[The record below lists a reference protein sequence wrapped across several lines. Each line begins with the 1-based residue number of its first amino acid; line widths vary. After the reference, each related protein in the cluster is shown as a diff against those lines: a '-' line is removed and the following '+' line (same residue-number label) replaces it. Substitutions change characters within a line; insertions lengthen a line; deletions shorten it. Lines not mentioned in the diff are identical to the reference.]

1 MKKYIKVHSN
11 IVGVAIGF
19 LSFYIFSYWTNI
31 SWMISFMVAFAFG
44 YLVSKAD
51 FFAGKIT
58 QDEIDG
64 IEARKISDT
73 INNFEENG

>member
-1 MKKYIKVHSN
+1 
-11 IVGVAIGF
+11 
-19 LSFYIFSYWTNI
+19 
-31 SWMISFMVAFAFG
+31 MISFMVAFAFG

>member
-11 IVGVAIGF
+11 LVGVAIGF

-31 SWMISFMVAFAFG
+31 SWMSGFIVAFTLG
-44 YLVSKAD
+44 YLASKAD

>member
-44 YLVSKAD
+44 YRVSKAD
-51 FFAGKIT
+51 FFAGKRS
-58 QDEIDG
+58 QDDIDE